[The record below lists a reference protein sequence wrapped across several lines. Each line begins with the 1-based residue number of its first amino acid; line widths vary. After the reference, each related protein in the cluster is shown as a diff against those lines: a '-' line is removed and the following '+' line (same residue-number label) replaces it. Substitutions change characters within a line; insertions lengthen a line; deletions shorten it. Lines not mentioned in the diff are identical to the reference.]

1 MTTNLSTYR
10 PFSDLGELRERLD
23 RIFDDLTNGGGRAH
37 RLAVDVIEED
47 DRYLMRADVPGIKP
61 EDLKI
66 EVEDDT
72 LTVSGS
78 HEEKTEKKEDSYVR
92 RERRFG
98 SFSRSMIVPHG
109 TKSAEIEAEMSDG
122 VLEISIPK
130 PKGAERN
137 DATVEIK
144 PKATQES

>member
-1 MTTNLSTYR
+1 MSTSLTTYR

-23 RIFDDLTNGGGRAH
+23 RVFDDLTGTADRAH

-47 DRYLMRADVPGIKP
+47 DRYLMRADIPGIKP

-66 EVEDDT
+66 EIEDNT

-78 HEEKTEKKEDSYVR
+78 HEEQTEEKEDSYVR

-98 SFSRSMIVPHG
+98 SFSRSMIVPPG
-109 TKSAEIEAEMSDG
+109 VEAADIEAEVSDG

-130 PKGAERN
+130 PDGAERN
-137 DATVEIK
+137 GQTVEVK
-144 PKATQES
+144 PKVKTD